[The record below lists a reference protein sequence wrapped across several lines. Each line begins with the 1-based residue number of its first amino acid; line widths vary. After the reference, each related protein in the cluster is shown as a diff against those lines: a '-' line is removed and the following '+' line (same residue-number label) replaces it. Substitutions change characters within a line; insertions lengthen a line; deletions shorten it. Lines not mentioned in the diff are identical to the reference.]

1 MSEYAP
7 GLAGVAAAR
16 SKIGFVDGQ
25 AGELFYRGYPISEL
39 AEKSSFEEVA
49 YLLMAGHL
57 PSRSELERFTTE
69 LAAARH
75 LSSELISTLA
85 SLPKTGH
92 PMDAIVCGLAALGM
106 ASPGMASPNSMGKEA
121 SAQSRWTAAI
131 SLLGA
136 MPSIVCAF
144 HRLRSGLDPIAP
156 RDDLNHAS
164 NFIYQMSGEVPDPLV
179 AQIVDVALI
188 LHAEHGINA
197 STFSMRVTGS
207 TLTQP
212 HRALCAAVSTLAGPL
227 HGGANEDV
235 LNLLEGLPEE
245 IDTSTWVAEMLAN
258 KIKIPGFGHRVYKV
272 KDPRAKVL
280 QRLVG
285 EIFERFGSTPVY
297 DLATHVETAMAAAVG
312 AKGIYPNVDFY
323 SGIVYQKLN
332 IPTDLFT
339 PLFAVART
347 SGWLAHWLEQLEN
360 NRIFRPT
367 QIYEGELGLAY
378 VEISQRAS
386 QRGER
391 NES

>member
-25 AGELFYRGYPISEL
+25 AGELFYRGYPISDL

-57 PSRSELERFTTE
+57 PTASELESFTAE
-69 LAAARH
+69 LTAARH
-75 LSSELISTLA
+75 LSTELISTLA

-106 ASPGMASPNSMGKEA
+106 ASPSSINKRDNEA
-121 SAQSRWTAAI
+121 SVQSRWAAAI

-156 RDDLNHAS
+156 RADLNHAS

-212 HRALCAAVSTLAGPL
+212 HAALCAAVSTLAGPL

-235 LNLLEGLPEE
+235 LNLLEGLPEG
-245 IDTSTWVAEMLAN
+245 IDTSAWVTEMLAN
-258 KIKIPGFGHRVYKV
+258 KTKIPGFGHRVYKV

-297 DLATHVETAMAAAVG
+297 DVATQVETAMAAAVG

-323 SGIVYQKLN
+323 SGIIYQKLN

-347 SGWLAHWLEQLEN
+347 SGWMAHWLEQLEH

-367 QIYEGELGLAY
+367 QIYEGELGLVY
-378 VEISQRAS
+378 VEISQRSS
-386 QRGER
+386 QRSQR